1 MEGLHGLPQV
11 DMLRAKDIMATGII
25 TVRPEM
31 LIRDL
36 AQLLVEKDISGAPVV
51 DAAGRLVGVV
61 SKTDVLN
68 ASLKRTEPTGVAP
81 SFFRLL
87 DSYLEEGGEETP
99 GSAAP
104 GQVDDIMTR
113 DVVTATEDTPVHELA
128 RSMAERRIRRLIV
141 TRDQRPIGLITVM
154 AVLRT
159 YPGATP
165 EPAATGAA
173 PRPRKAAPAR
183 RRAAP
188 KARKKAVA
196 RRR

>member
-1 MEGLHGLPQV
+1 M
-11 DMLRAKDIMATGII
+11 
-25 TVRPEM
+25 
-31 LIRDL
+31 
-36 AQLLVEKDISGAPVV
+36 
-51 DAAGRLVGVV
+51 
-61 SKTDVLN
+61 
-68 ASLKRTEPTGVAP
+68 KRTEPSGVAP

-99 GSAAP
+99 GTAAP

-159 YPGATP
+159 YPGAT
-165 EPAATGAA
+165 EPAAAS
-173 PRPRKAAPAR
+173 RPAKAAPAR
-183 RRAAP
+183 RRPAP
-188 KARKKAVA
+188 KVRKKTIA